1 MIWRVELDTLLLVG
15 RINQHNGGMEQ
26 LAACRFHKPKV
37 GGSSPSPATHQIH
50 TTMERTIEQRVA
62 AAILEKATDSIEIG
76 GEVYPLGDPCMATLI
91 LVSEL
96 ISTMPVVEKVPKEQ
110 IVYSVLHYAKDFNA
124 VADLLAILILGAG
137 HLTEDI
143 EVEKEIV
150 EYERFL
156 GVFRR
161 KKVKTV
167 TETVTVDKK
176 ASLAREIALNVR
188 PSIVFNCIITRL
200 QDAEVAHFFSIITSL
215 SEANILKPTREVANP

>member
-1 MIWRVELDTLLLVG
+1 MGARTLLSRGFKSRLHYHHQN
-15 RINQHNGGMEQ
+15 RIE
-26 LAACRFHKPKV
+26 
-37 GGSSPSPATHQIH
+37 
-50 TTMERTIEQRVA
+50 MERTIEQRVA

-76 GEVYPLGDPCMATLI
+76 GEVYPLGDPCTATLI

-110 IVYSVLHYAKDFNA
+110 IVYSVLHHAKDFKS
-124 VADLLAILILGAG
+124 LPELCAILILGAG

-161 KKVKTV
+161 KRVKTV

-176 ASLAREIALNVR
+176 ASLAREISLNVS
-188 PSIVFNCIITRL
+188 PSVIFDCIIGRL
-200 QDAEVAHFFSIITSL
+200 QDMEVGHFFSIITSL
-215 SEANILKPTREVANP
+215 SEANMLRPTREVAEH

>member
-1 MIWRVELDTLLLVG
+1 
-15 RINQHNGGMEQ
+15 MEIHKQ
-26 LAACRFHKPKV
+26 L
-37 GGSSPSPATHQIH
+37 IY
-50 TTMERTIEQRVA
+50 MESKTIEQRVA
-62 AAILEKATDSIEIG
+62 AAILEKATNSIEIG
-76 GEVYPLGDPCMATLI
+76 GEVYPLGDPCMATWI

-110 IVYSVLHYAKDFNA
+110 IVYAVLHYAKDFNA
-124 VADLLAILILGAG
+124 VADLCAILILGAG

-156 GVFRR
+156 GVFRHKR
-161 KKVKTV
+161 VKTV

-200 QDAEVAHFFSIITSL
+200 QDMEVAHFFSIITSL